1 MVKNDIDFS
10 SFLGEIVRLIKE
22 EEKFLDQVHPSIKE
36 KISIRHSLAEKG
48 IDLSSFLADLAE
60 VVRLVEEREKSLDQ
74 VQPLIDEKGRVM
86 RIQAETGKN
95 FSTILADLD
104 RRIKSALSGKSQEN
118 E

>member
-1 MVKNDIDFS
+1 LFAEQKIRGSNP
-10 SFLGEIVRLIKE
+10 LGRT
-22 EEKFLDQVHPSIKE
+22 
-36 KISIRHSLAEKG
+36 
-48 IDLSSFLADLAE
+48 
-60 VVRLVEEREKSLDQ
+60 LDQ

-86 RIQAETGKN
+86 RMQAETGKN

>member
-1 MVKNDIDFS
+1 M
-10 SFLGEIVRLIKE
+10 
-22 EEKFLDQVHPSIKE
+22 HPSIKE

-74 VQPLIDEKGRVM
+74 VQPLIDEKGRIM
-86 RIQAETGKN
+86 RMQAETGKN

-104 RRIKSALSGKSQEN
+104 RRIKSALRQSKRMN
-118 E
+118 VL